1 MKLFELE
8 FDPKCSCSLEAAQTL
23 NVDFAHGCNT
33 RGAMASGV
41 AAVVAKNYP
50 FLQAEDK
57 KLSERGLV
65 TLGSFLRHV
74 SLPGLFYVGHRFK
87 HGSIPSDCSFIYN
100 FYTQMNPGPGS
111 LSYSAI
117 TRCFHDYFN
126 SRLQERNNVKLII
139 PEIGC
144 GLAGGSRLRVLYSI
158 RKAFDSIEV
167 PEGKSLM
174 VLMQIWGDGFVQGWN
189 QLHHEMQRALTSDLD
204 KPVDEVVRSVLGND
218 DLLGATVDSLTTLQI
233 LDYLDGV

>member
-1 MKLFELE
+1 
-8 FDPKCSCSLEAAQTL
+8 
-23 NVDFAHGCNT
+23 
-33 RGAMASGV
+33 
-41 AAVVAKNYP
+41 
-50 FLQAEDK
+50 
-57 KLSERGLV
+57 
-65 TLGSFLRHV
+65 
-74 SLPGLFYVGHRFK
+74 
-87 HGSIPSDCSFIYN
+87 
-100 FYTQMNPGPGS
+100 MNPGPGS

-126 SRLQERNNVKLII
+126 SRLQERDNVKLVI

-174 VLMQIWGDGFVQGWN
+174 VLMQIWGDGFVRGWN
-189 QLHHEMQRALTSDLD
+189 RLHHEMQWALTTDLD
-204 KPVDEVVRSVLGND
+204 KLVGEVVKTVLGHD
-218 DLLGATVDSLTTLQI
+218 DFLGDAVDSLTVDQI

>member
-8 FDPKCSCSLEAAQTL
+8 FDPKCSCALEAAQNL

-50 FLQAEDK
+50 FLQREDK
-57 KLSERGLV
+57 KLSRDGLV
-65 TLGSFLRHV
+65 TLGSFIRH
-74 SLPGLFYVGHRFK
+74 LNR
-87 HGSIPSDCSFIYN
+87 GSVIPDRSFIYN

-126 SRLQERNNVKLII
+126 SRLQERDDAKLII

-158 RKAFDSIEV
+158 RKAFDLVEV
-167 PEGKSLM
+167 HEAKSVS

-189 QLHHEMQRALTSDLD
+189 RLHHEMQRALTTDLD
-204 KPVDEVVRSVLGND
+204 KPVDEVVKSILGHD
-218 DLLGATVDSLTTLQI
+218 DLLGEAVDSLTVDQI

>member
-8 FDPKCSCSLEAAQTL
+8 FDPKCSCALEAAQNL

-50 FLQAEDK
+50 FLQREDK
-57 KLSERGLV
+57 KLSRDGLV
-65 TLGSFLRHV
+65 TLGSFIRH
-74 SLPGLFYVGHRFK
+74 LNR
-87 HGSIPSDCSFIYN
+87 GSVIPDRSFIYN
-100 FYTQMNPGPGS
+100 FYTQVNPGPGS

-126 SRLQERNNVKLII
+126 SRLQERDDVKLII

-158 RKAFDSIEV
+158 RKAFDLVEV
-167 PEGKSLM
+167 HESKSVL
-174 VLMQIWGDGFVQGWN
+174 VLMQIWGDGFLQGWN
-189 QLHHEMQRALTSDLD
+189 RLHHEMQWALTTDLD
-204 KPVDEVVRSVLGND
+204 KPVDEVVKSILGHD
-218 DLLGATVDSLTTLQI
+218 DLLGEAVNSLTVDQI

>member
-8 FDPKCSCSLEAAQTL
+8 FDPKCSCSLEAAQNL

-65 TLGSFLRHV
+65 VLGSFIRH
-74 SLPGLFYVGHRFK
+74 LNR
-87 HGSIPSDCSFIYN
+87 GSNIPDRSFIYN

-126 SRLQERNNVKLII
+126 SRLQERDNVKLII

-158 RKAFDSIEV
+158 RKAFDLVEV
-167 PEGKSLM
+167 PECKSLM

-189 QLHHEMQRALTSDLD
+189 RLHHEMQWALTTDLD
-204 KPVDEVVRSVLGND
+204 KPVDEVVKTVLGND
-218 DLLGATVDSLTTLQI
+218 DLLGAAVDSLTTLQI
-233 LDYLDGV
+233 LDYLDGA